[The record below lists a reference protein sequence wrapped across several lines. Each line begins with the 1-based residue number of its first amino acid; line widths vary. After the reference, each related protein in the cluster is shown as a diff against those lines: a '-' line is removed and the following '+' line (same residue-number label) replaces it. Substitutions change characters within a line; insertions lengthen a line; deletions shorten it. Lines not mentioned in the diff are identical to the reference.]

1 MIIPER
7 FRCDAP
13 GCGLERSETNHWHA
27 VRKMDHGVLIQTWEQ
42 AEKDGRLGDSEFRHF
57 CGQTHA
63 LQYVSSLMGEK

>member
-13 GCGLERSETNHWHA
+13 GCGMERTPTNHWWLVMNQGH
-27 VRKMDHGVLIQTWEQ
+27 VRIYRWEDAEADHVLDCG
-42 AEKDGRLGDSEFRHF
+42 KHF